1 MSRHIVKKHF
11 WVPSLGVM
19 DVEEVHFDNWA
30 AAKEFAESQS
40 GIDSLKIYDGYGQL
54 VHTIHNTPENTYA

>member
-19 DVEEVHFDNWA
+19 DVEELVFENWQ
-30 AAKEFAESQS
+30 AAKAFAETQTN
-40 GIDSLKIYDGYGQL
+40 IDAVKIYDGYGQL